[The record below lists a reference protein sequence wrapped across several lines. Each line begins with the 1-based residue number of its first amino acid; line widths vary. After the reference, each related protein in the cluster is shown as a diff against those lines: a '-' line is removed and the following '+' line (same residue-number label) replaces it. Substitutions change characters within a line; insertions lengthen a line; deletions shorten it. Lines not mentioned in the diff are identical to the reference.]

1 MGNNGSNFSGNLNNQ
16 TSNIYKNEGGR
27 AGGHEQGQEDQLVI
41 YKERGRDLV

>member
-1 MGNNGSNFSGNLNNQ
+1 MAVILVGILTTKPLIF
-16 TSNIYKNEGGR
+16 IKMRAGGR